1 MTRRRSKDGRGAEA
15 IARDR
20 DAETWRVHEIHEG
33 VAELDE
39 GRSVPHA
46 AVVTWLGSW
55 GLRRERKT
63 LRA

>member
-1 MTRRRSKDGRGAEA
+1 MTQCRSKDGRGAEA

-20 DAETWRVHEIHEG
+20 DAESWRVNEIHAG

-46 AVVTWLGSW
+46 AVVTWLRSW

-63 LRA
+63 PRA

>member
-15 IARDR
+15 IARD

-46 AVVTWLGSW
+46 AVVTWLGSC
-55 GLRRERKT
+55 GLRRERQAP
-63 LRA
+63 RA